1 MYLCDVLLFYD
12 IMKKILII
20 GGWIMKVTF
29 LGHSVV
35 LIEKDGFKAIIDPFI
50 TGNELCPIKADE
62 LNDLTHIFITHGHS
76 DHMGDCVELAKKCD
90 ATVIANH
97 EIAHYLTKKGLDVHS
112 MHIGGKFIF
121 DFGSV
126 KMTPA
131 LHGSGIE
138 DGDDMLY
145 GGNPCGFLIEID
157 GKKLYHAGDTG
168 LTMDMRLLEDEH
180 IDLAFLPIGGNF
192 TMDVKDAA
200 RACEFIKPDRVVPMH
215 YDTFDLI
222 KADPNKFK
230 KRAEYA
236 EVVILNPG
244 DIVEL

>member
-1 MYLCDVLLFYD
+1 
-12 IMKKILII
+12 
-20 GGWIMKVTF
+20 MKVTF

-35 LIEKDGFKAIIDPFI
+35 LIENRNFKAIIDPFI
-50 TGNELCPIKADE
+50 SGNGLCPIKADE
-62 LNDLTHIFITHGHS
+62 LDGLTHIFITHGHS
-76 DHMGDCVELAKKCD
+76 DHMGDCIELAKKCR

-97 EIAHYLTKKGLDVHS
+97 EIAHYLTKKEVEVHS

-121 DFGSV
+121 GFGSV

-138 DGDDMLY
+138 DGDEMLY

-244 DIVEL
+244 DAVEL

>member
-1 MYLCDVLLFYD
+1 
-12 IMKKILII
+12 
-20 GGWIMKVTF
+20 MKVTF
-29 LGHSVV
+29 LGQSVV
-35 LIEKDGFKAIIDPFI
+35 LIENRNFKAIKDQFI
-50 TGNELCPIKADE
+50 IGNGQCPIKADE
-62 LNDLTHIFITHGHS
+62 LDGLTHIFITHGHS
-76 DHMGDCVELAKKCD
+76 DHMGDCIELAKKCR

-97 EIAHYLTKKGLDVHS
+97 EIAHYLTKKEVEVHS

-138 DGDDMLY
+138 DGDEMLY

-244 DIVEL
+244 DAVEL

>member
-1 MYLCDVLLFYD
+1 
-12 IMKKILII
+12 
-20 GGWIMKVTF
+20 
-29 LGHSVV
+29 
-35 LIEKDGFKAIIDPFI
+35 
-50 TGNELCPIKADE
+50 
-62 LNDLTHIFITHGHS
+62 
-76 DHMGDCVELAKKCD
+76 
-90 ATVIANH
+90 
-97 EIAHYLTKKGLDVHS
+97 
-112 MHIGGKFIF
+112 
-121 DFGSV
+121 
-126 KMTPA
+126 
-131 LHGSGIE
+131 
-138 DGDDMLY
+138 MLY

-168 LTMDMRLLEDEH
+168 LTMDMKLLEDEH

-222 KADPNKFK
+222 KADPKKFK

-244 DIVEL
+244 DIIEL